1 MNTEFLC
8 SQYLMQEQG
17 ETQILCLPPGVQ
29 KVKTIELLFV
39 LIVSVRDDLELD
51 KTNIF
56 LFWAHYKE
64 EDPNIIKTFTYFA
77 VESYSPF
84 DLDFP
89 DRF

>member
-1 MNTEFLC
+1 MCFMNTEFLC

-51 KTNIF
+51 KTNI
-56 LFWAHYKE
+56 LILSSLQIQRRGSKYHKYH
-64 EDPNIIKTFTYFA
+64 IT
-77 VESYSPF
+77 
-84 DLDFP
+84 
-89 DRF
+89 RHR

>member
-1 MNTEFLC
+1 MCFMNTEFLC

-51 KTNIF
+51 KTNI
-56 LFWAHYKE
+56 LILNSLQIQRRGSKYLITRH
-64 EDPNIIKTFTYFA
+64 
-77 VESYSPF
+77 
-84 DLDFP
+84 
-89 DRF
+89 R

>member
-1 MNTEFLC
+1 MCFMNTEFLC

-51 KTNIF
+51 KTNI
-56 LFWAHYKE
+56 LILILSSLQRRGSK
-64 EDPNIIKTFTYFA
+64 NIT
-77 VESYSPF
+77 
-84 DLDFP
+84 
-89 DRF
+89 

>member
-1 MNTEFLC
+1 MCFMNTEFLC

-56 LFWAHYKE
+56 LF
-64 EDPNIIKTFTYFA
+64 
-77 VESYSPF
+77 
-84 DLDFP
+84 
-89 DRF
+89 